1 MIHWQCSQEI
11 KLFFYRQWWT
21 LIYSFPV
28 YYYRP
33 LKVLLPKHLR
43 LCLTRFDTSSF
54 VFPSVSLPFD
64 LLSWNNTPLGKTKL
78 FLEGSEIMCVL
89 YHYIKVSLAWES
101 EVCWLR
107 NKKKSSNFTK
117 TSYTKLKSLL
127 TWSYQSS
134 LHNYRRIKYL

>member
-1 MIHWQCSQEI
+1 MIHWQYSQEI

-89 YHYIKVSLAWES
+89 YHYIKVSLTWES
-101 EVCWLR
+101 EVCWLS
-107 NKKKSSNFTK
+107 NKKKIVQFYQNFLYKTK
-117 TSYTKLKSLL
+117 ITFDVVLSEFTSQLPP
-127 TWSYQSS
+127 
-134 LHNYRRIKYL
+134 N